1 MPILMPH
8 VLLDSL
14 VEVSQVS
21 GGGGL
26 VRGEGGALAGPLAE
40 GQPGAGPP

>member
-14 VEVSQVS
+14 VEVSQVRR
-21 GGGGL
+21 GGL
-26 VRGEGGALAGPLAE
+26 VRGAGGLWGPAAGGSE
-40 GQPGAGPP
+40 VSQVR